1 MTVIRCN
8 LNLHFMFKYGRLVF
22 FFNEAFVNRKLSI
35 SFLEYTGRYAKYD
48 KIGNCVLFSLPFS

>member
-35 SFLEYTGRYAKYD
+35 SFLEYRYAKYD

>member
-1 MTVIRCN
+1 MTLISCN

-22 FFNEAFVNRKLSI
+22 FFNEAFVNRKPSI
-35 SFLEYTGRYAKYD
+35 SFLEYRYAKFD